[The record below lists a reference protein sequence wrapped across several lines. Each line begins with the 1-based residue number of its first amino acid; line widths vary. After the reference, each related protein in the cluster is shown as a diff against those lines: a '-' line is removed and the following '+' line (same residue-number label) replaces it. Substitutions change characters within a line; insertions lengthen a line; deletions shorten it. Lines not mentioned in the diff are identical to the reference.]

1 LLNLEIT
8 LTENI
13 NILNIEIT
21 SLQTQVANI
30 TSEKETLEFQ
40 NQTLEGEKVD
50 LQTYIDVLET
60 TETTLNE

>member
-1 LLNLEIT
+1 

-13 NILNIEIT
+13 NILNIEIA

-40 NQTLEGEKVD
+40 NQTLEGEKID